1 MKSEEFSPSSIHHS
15 AFIILHFSEVLPLI
29 RAFIAV
35 NLAAPVI
42 EEIAKVRFALQEA
55 KGDIR
60 WTRTEGLHLTL
71 KFLGD
76 IARNQVESILA
87 VMREATCER
96 LPLHVLAQGLGAFP
110 NLRRPRVL
118 WAGLSGEGLQEM
130 SGAIETALM
139 PLDFPPEEREFTPH
153 LTLGRVRSLRGWE
166 RVLALVKEYEHARF
180 GESTVD
186 QVTLYQSEL
195 RPDGAVYSPLGSV
208 PLGNSSL

>member
-1 MKSEEFSPSSIHHS
+1 
-15 AFIILHFSEVLPLI
+15 LI

-35 NLAAPVI
+35 NLASPVI
-42 EEIAKVRFALQEA
+42 EEIAKVHATLQGA

-60 WTRTEGLHLTL
+60 WTRREGLHLTL

-76 IARNQVESILA
+76 IERPQVGPILA
-87 VMREATCER
+87 AMQEMMHER
-96 LPLHVLAQGLGAFP
+96 LPLHILAQGLGAFP

-118 WAGLSGEGLQEM
+118 WVGLSGEGLQEI
-130 SGAIETALM
+130 SEALETALM

-153 LTLGRVRSLRGWE
+153 LTLGRVRSLRDWE
-166 RVLALVKEYEHARF
+166 HVLAVMKEYQHARF

-195 RPDGAVYSPLGSV
+195 RPEGAVYSPLGSV
-208 PLGNSSL
+208 PLRQS